1 MSRECDTCPEYK
13 DYHCEKWCTVI
24 RQTIADM
31 EEDWIPIEWIGDWL
45 YDHPA
50 LQRTETE
57 INIMLMIT
65 DWKAEQERESN
76 GNSE

>member
-31 EEDWIPIEWIGDWL
+31 EEDWIPIVWIEEWLNKYPNMSDGSKSIVRMMMNDWQKGKGKQN
-45 YDHPA
+45 DSF
-50 LQRTETE
+50 
-57 INIMLMIT
+57 
-65 DWKAEQERESN
+65 D
-76 GNSE
+76 